1 MPFVPSIAGP
11 VDGAAIYI
19 AWLVVDV
26 FLPLLMLL
34 LSFKFFCC
42 PPPLS
47 IQHGPHPHLD
57 GLIVILNSKGGSDDS
72 KASSSAPLL
81 PHSSSA
87 RGQARDGR

>member
-1 MPFVPSIAGP
+1 MPSVPSIAGP

-34 LSFKFFCC
+34 LSFKFCRY

-47 IQHGPHPHLD
+47 IINTPHIH
-57 GLIVILNSKGGSDDS
+57 ISTV
-72 KASSSAPLL
+72 SSSSSITKAAP
-81 PHSSSA
+81 
-87 RGQARDGR
+87 